1 MVEFNSRFKG
11 CFSWNIWDSKY
22 SLHVSKAG
30 FLYTAIAVKVVSMD
44 VQQGVNVDAGAQAA
58 EGVSGE
64 QGQGAQLPRW
74 NSW

>member
-1 MVEFNSRFKG
+1 MKHLRF
-11 CFSWNIWDSKY
+11 KY

-30 FLYTAIAVKVVSMD
+30 FLYTAIAVKVVRMD
-44 VQQGVNVDAGAQAA
+44 VRQGVNVDAGAQVA

-64 QGQGAQLPRW
+64 QGQGVQLPRW